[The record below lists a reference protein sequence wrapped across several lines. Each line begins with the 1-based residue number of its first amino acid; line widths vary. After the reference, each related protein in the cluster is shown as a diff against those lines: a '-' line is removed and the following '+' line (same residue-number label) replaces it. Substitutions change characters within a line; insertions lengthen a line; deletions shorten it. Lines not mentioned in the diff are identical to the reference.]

1 MALFISV
8 QSGNWHDPTTWDVG
22 SVPNL
27 GVDDVIIVDGHE
39 VVLEA
44 GDYLSLAPGRLL
56 AVGTNGTL
64 RIQGGIDAYN
74 SDVIVVGEIT
84 AEGSHLAI
92 WGGGHLEIDPAGTV
106 TVAGGF
112 YLESNA
118 TATVEGQ
125 LIVESGGYAD
135 IYYDGVLTLEVG
147 GTWQN
152 YGYCYI
158 EWNAQANIR
167 DDFSVEVG
175 GYLSIYDN
183 SVLNIEADGAVL
195 VLGTISVSWNGRC
208 EVFGYLGVHQD
219 GFLRIYSYGLM
230 NVYKDISISGQLTGG
245 GKIVMLRREGRILDY
260 NDNTVFV
267 LDRAYG
273 VKPTRIA

>member
-1 MALFISV
+1 VALFISV

-22 SVPNL
+22 SVPDL
-27 GVDDVIIVDGHE
+27 SADDVIVADGHE
-39 VVLEA
+39 VVLES
-44 GDYLSLAPGRLL
+44 GQYLSLSPDLL
-56 AVGTNGTL
+56 LGIAASGTL
-64 RIQGGIDAYN
+64 RIQGGLDAYN
-74 SDVIVVGEIT
+74 SNVVVLGTLI
-84 AEGSHLAI
+84 AEGDYLAI
-92 WGGGHLEIDPAGTV
+92 WGGSELTIDTDGTLSV
-106 TVAGGF
+106 SGAL
-112 YLESNA
+112 YLESEA
-118 TATVEGQ
+118 SAIVEGQ

-219 GFLRIYSYGLM
+219 GQLRVYAGGLI
-230 NVYKDISISGQLTGG
+230 NVYKDIRISGRMTGG

-273 VKPTRIA
+273 VKPARIA